1 MFASSFKNSSK
12 STSIEKLMNS
22 KYKVLKFKSNQF
34 EKVDDLISI
43 EEPLEISIKFKDQD
57 KWVNQILSITMR
69 TPGHDEDL
77 VRGFLFNEQI
87 VQNIGHIESIKSFGD
102 KVGQYKIQNKIL
114 ATLNNSQNVN
124 ITKIKRDFLTNS
136 SCGVCGKSSL
146 DALEIIK
153 KDKTSLTEPK
163 LTKEVILQSPE
174 VLRNSQS
181 EFSKTGGIH
190 ASGLFASNGKLI
202 AISEDVGRHNALDKL
217 VGNILNNKLLNSK
230 EQFITCSGRLNF
242 ELVQKV
248 LMTNIGI
255 MIGVGAPTS
264 LAIDLASKFNMTL
277 IGFVKKDSFNVY
289 TNNQKVIIKP

>member
-124 ITKIKRDFLTNS
+124 ITKIKREFLTNS

-174 VLRNSQS
+174 ILRNSQS

-289 TNNQKVIIKP
+289 TNNQKVIIKV

>member
-1 MFASSFKNSSK
+1 
-12 STSIEKLMNS
+12 MNS
-22 KYKVLKFKSNQF
+22 KYKVLKFKSNNF
-34 EKVDDLISI
+34 KNVDDLVSI
-43 EEPLEISIKFKDQD
+43 EEPLEISIKYKNND
-57 KWVNQILSITMR
+57 KWVTQILSITMR

-87 VQNIGHIESIKSFGD
+87 VQDVKHIQSIKSFGA

-114 ATLNNSQNVN
+114 ATLNNSKNIN

-153 KDKTSLTEPK
+153 TKKPSLTEPK
-163 LTKEVILQSPE
+163 ISKKVVLQSPYI
-174 VLRNSQS
+174 LRDNQS

-190 ASGLFASNGKLI
+190 ASGLFLNDGNLVEI
-202 AISEDVGRHNALDKL
+202 REDVGRHNALDKL
-217 VGNILNNKLLNSK
+217 VGRILKKKNLNPK
-230 EQFITCSGRLNF
+230 KQFIACSGRLNF

-264 LAIDLASKFNMTL
+264 LAIDLANKYNMTL
-277 IGFVKKDSFNVY
+277 VGFVKKESFNIY
-289 TNNQKVIIKP
+289 SNKQKIII

>member
-1 MFASSFKNSSK
+1 
-12 STSIEKLMNS
+12 MNS

-34 EKVDDLISI
+34 EEVDDLISI

-87 VQNIGHIESIKSFGD
+87 VQNISHIESIKSFGD

-124 ITKIKRDFLTNS
+124 ITKIKREFLTNS

-174 VLRNSQS
+174 ILRNSQS

-289 TNNQKVIIKP
+289 TNNQKVIIKV

>member
-1 MFASSFKNSSK
+1 
-12 STSIEKLMNS
+12 MNS
-22 KYKVLKFKSNQF
+22 KYKVLKFKSNNF
-34 EKVDDLISI
+34 KNVDDLVSI
-43 EEPLEISIKFKDQD
+43 EEPLEISIKFKNND
-57 KWVNQILSITMR
+57 KWVTQVLSITMR

-87 VQNIGHIESIKSFGD
+87 VQDVKHIQSIKSIGD

-114 ATLNNSQNVN
+114 ATLNNSKNIN

-153 KDKTSLTEPK
+153 TKKPSLTEPK
-163 LTKEVILQSPE
+163 ISKKVVLQSPYI
-174 VLRNSQS
+174 LRDNQS

-190 ASGLFASNGKLI
+190 ASGLFLNDGNLVEI
-202 AISEDVGRHNALDKL
+202 REDVGRHNALDKL
-217 VGNILNNKLLNSK
+217 VGSILKKKNLNPK
-230 EQFITCSGRLNF
+230 KQFITCSGRLNF

-264 LAIDLASKFNMTL
+264 LAIDLANKYNMTL
-277 IGFVKKDSFNVY
+277 VGFVKKESFNIY
-289 TNNQKVIIKP
+289 SNKQKIII